1 MKYHLMVIAG
11 LMGVLF
17 LQGCGIVPDIPQEVV
32 AETIGTVSQ
41 VSNVVTN
48 QVEPWLIGVII
59 LLAGWAIPSPME
71 MARGLFGF
79 IGGTVKL
86 FKG

>member
-11 LMGVLF
+11 LMGVLL
-17 LQGCGIVPDIPQEVV
+17 LQGCGIVPDLPQEVV

-41 VSNVVTN
+41 VSNVITSN
-48 QVEPWLIGVII
+48 TEPWLIGTTI
-59 LLAGWAIPSPME
+59 LLAGWAIPSPTE

-79 IGGTVKL
+79 IGNAVKL
-86 FKG
+86 FKE